1 MRLLLRGS
9 WRLGVGAFVVGVCVV
24 AALAAPLISPHDP
37 LAAAQ
42 GHELQGPS
50 LRFPLGTDELGRDIL
65 SRIIYG
71 TRPSLVIGFL
81 ACAIAMAGGVT
92 TGLLAGYRGGWLDSA
107 LMRTWDAVLALPPI
121 LVGIILAA
129 FAGPGTGS
137 AALALGIAFMP
148 GFARVARAA
157 AIQERGKDYVSA
169 AVVGGATGPKI
180 VLRHILPNAFAPLLV
195 QATVVVGIAVLVAA
209 GLSFLGLGTQPPT
222 PSWGGM
228 VAEARPYLGQS
239 VWFALF
245 PGTAISILVLGLN
258 LLADGLRDLFDPR
271 RGQR

>member
-1 MRLLLRGS
+1 VSVGLYPELDAAPGAFARTATRVRLLSRGS

-107 LMRTWDAVLALPPI
+107 LMRAW
-121 LVGIILAA
+121 
-129 FAGPGTGS
+129 S
-137 AALALGIAFMP
+137 AAL
-148 GFARVARAA
+148 
-157 AIQERGKDYVSA
+157 
-169 AVVGGATGPKI
+169 VGGATGPKI

-245 PGTAISILVLGLN
+245 PGTAISVLVLGLN

-271 RGQR
+271 RGER